1 MDTRPSLGNF
11 FFHFHTVLNNRL
23 APSSLALA
31 SPFGEFEISHWTRLF
46 DAHIYPPPPPNRI
59 DTQRNSPDKNGIK
72 FCRRKTELHLANKR
86 QLYEKSCGE
95 NVSDNGNVQQ

>member
-1 MDTRPSLGNF
+1 MDTRPSLGKF

-23 APSSLALA
+23 APSSLALPLPLGNSRSA
-31 SPFGEFEISHWTRLF
+31 TGLVCLMP
-46 DAHIYPPPPPNRI
+46 IYALPPPNLI
-59 DTQRNSPDKNGIK
+59 DTQRNSADKNGIK
-72 FCRRKTELHLANKR
+72 FCGRKTELHLANKR